1 MSPHVMSPQ
10 LKSRFTAIALIIAST
25 CGTSAIFG
33 CVPLLAHLTSSQPR
47 TAVRPATHPAPLSAA
62 STKVL
67 RAL

>member
-1 MSPHVMSPQ
+1 MSPQ

-33 CVPLLAHLTSSQPR
+33 CVPLLAHLTSFHPHS
-47 TAVRPATHPAPLSAA
+47 ATRSAPHPSPLSEAA
-62 STKVL
+62 SAKTF

>member
-1 MSPHVMSPQ
+1 MSPQ

-47 TAVRPATHPAPLSAA
+47 SAVRPAAHSAPLSEA
-62 STKVL
+62 SDPKMPY
-67 RAL
+67 AL

>member
-1 MSPHVMSPQ
+1 MSPQ

-33 CVPLLAHLTSSQPR
+33 CIPLLAHLTSSHPQSA
-47 TAVRPATHPAPLSAA
+47 TRPASHPVPLSEAA
-62 STKVL
+62 PPKAF